1 MTPTETAAI
10 LRQFNAWR
18 RDFDD
23 KIRQPDPREIG
34 EAIDAA
40 VEMIDRLELAES
52 SVAWHRRRWMALQMH
67 QTKMREPVERLAARL
82 EAAEKSDA
90 ESIAMYRKA
99 RDERDALRAKIE
111 AMERQKPVGKFAQH
125 PSNGLWEQDGYGDNP
140 EASPLYALPGAK
152 AQNATSVPSEEDE
165 SVRKAWSRFSNEL
178 HRGPDAPYPG
188 MSEAFEQHFSQSFTD
203 RDWRAESGTWAAAW
217 KAAKRHG
224 AQPAQSVPNLDMDAL
239 ERQNDEMKEEV
250 GRLRDALALIADQ
263 YEPKCNLLIPSI
275 ARSALC
281 ATGAYGQTEA
291 QPTPNVPDG
300 WQLVPIEPTQE
311 MLDATSWPNC
321 AGTDYKK
328 MLAAA
333 PRPEAKP

>member
-1 MTPTETAAI
+1 MIDTKELRRLAQAAI
-10 LRQFNAWR
+10 AKMNAS
-18 RDFDD
+18 
-23 KIRQPDPREIG
+23 DPEFASSTPPL
-34 EAIDAA
+34 AIL
-40 VEMIDRLELAES
+40 ELLDRLEAAES
-52 SVAWHRRRWMALQMH
+52 ECLEQARLNGMGSEREAALMA
-67 QTKMREPVERLAARL
+67 KL

-99 RDERDALRAKIE
+99 RDERDTLRAKIAE
-111 AMERQKPVGKFAQH
+111 MERQKPVGKFTQH

-224 AQPAQSVPNLDMDAL
+224 AQPAPNAVAYLDLGVGGYMD
-239 ERQNDEMKEEV
+239 
-250 GRLRDALALIADQ
+250 I
-263 YEPKCNLLIPSI
+263 
-275 ARSALC
+275 
-281 ATGAYGQTEA
+281 
-291 QPTPNVPDG
+291 
-300 WQLVPIEPTQE
+300 
-311 MLDATSWPNC
+311 
-321 AGTDYKK
+321 GTDLTDEELATLPKDRHMLGIIGTYGVDGYVPAHKEKK
-328 MLAAA
+328 NDSTD
-333 PRPEAKP
+333 